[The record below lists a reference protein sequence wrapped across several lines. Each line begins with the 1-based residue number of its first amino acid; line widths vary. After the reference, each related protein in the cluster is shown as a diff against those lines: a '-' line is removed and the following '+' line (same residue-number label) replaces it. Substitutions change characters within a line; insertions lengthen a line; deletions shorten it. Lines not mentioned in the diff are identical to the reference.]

1 MRVGLVQFAA
11 VPAPADNVA
20 EAVRLV
26 GAAAGRGAE
35 LVVPH
40 ELVSTEY
47 FPAFPVD
54 DAYFDLAEPVDGPT
68 VTALRDAAVAA
79 GCSVLVPW
87 FERVGAGRYFNSAVL
102 VGPAGELRE
111 VWRKTHVPR
120 VQVDD
125 GAGRLVPVDEKY
137 YFEPGPDAYR
147 VVRVGAATVGVLI
160 CHDRHFPEVARC
172 LALAGADLL
181 LVPSTSRGI
190 PEAPDVVDVWRTELR
205 ATAIQDMAWVCAT
218 NRVGTEGGQTFL
230 GHSGV
235 FGPRGEVLA
244 SAGDG
249 VEVVVADVPVAEIE
263 GLRRARGFL
272 RDRRPDTYG
281 ALVREALPG
290 GAG

>member
-1 MRVGLVQFAA
+1 MRLGLTQFAA
-11 VPAPADNVA
+11 VPTPADNVA
-20 EAVRLV
+20 QAVRMV
-26 GAAAGRGAE
+26 GEAAADGAE
-35 LVVPH
+35 LVLPH

-47 FPAFPVD
+47 FPAFAVD

-68 VTALRDAAVAA
+68 VTALRDAAVEHRCA
-79 GCSVLVPW
+79 VLVPW
-87 FERVGAGRYFNSAVL
+87 FERVGPGRYFNSAVL
-102 VGPAGELRE
+102 LGPDGALRGT
-111 VWRKTHVPR
+111 WRKTHIPR

-137 YFEPGPDAYR
+137 YFEPGPSPYEVAR
-147 VVRVGAATVGVLI
+147 VAGTTLGVLI

-172 LALAGADLL
+172 LALAGAELL

-205 ATAIQDMAWVCAT
+205 ATAIQDMAWVAAT
-218 NRVGTEGGQTFL
+218 NRVGTEGVQTFL

-249 VEVVVADVPVAEIE
+249 PEVLVTDVPVGEIE

-281 ALVREALPG
+281 ALVTEVLP
-290 GAG
+290 

>member
-1 MRVGLVQFAA
+1 MRIGLAQFAA
-11 VPAPADNVA
+11 VASPALNVA
-20 EAVRLV
+20 QAVRMV
-26 GAAAGRGAE
+26 SGAAADGAE
-35 LVVPH
+35 LVLPH
-40 ELVSTEY
+40 ELVSTQY
-47 FPAFPVD
+47 FPAFPVQ

-68 VTALRDAAVAA
+68 VTALRDAAVAH
-79 GCSVLVPW
+79 GCAVLVPW
-87 FERVGAGRYFNSAVL
+87 FERVGPGRYFNSAAL
-102 VGPAGELRE
+102 VGPAGDLRGI
-111 VWRKTHVPR
+111 WRKTHVPR

-125 GAGRLVPVDEKY
+125 GAGGTIPVDEKY
-137 YFEPGPDAYR
+137 YFEPGPSPYQVA
-147 VVRVGAATVGVLI
+147 RVGGATVGVLI

-172 LALAGADLL
+172 LALAGAELL

-244 SAGDG
+244 TAGDEA
-249 VEVVVADVPVAEIE
+249 EVLVADVPVGEIE

-281 ALVREALPG
+281 ALVREVLP
-290 GAG
+290 